1 MSRRLISVATG
12 LGALAALITMLALVV
27 VNSGDTQGSSKAA
40 SPFRAGALTVGLQDD
55 QITGVIAD
63 SVATRIE
70 RLVSSGVAFTRVDVS
85 WSAVAPTRPAAPT
98 DPNDPAYQWTRY
110 DEVLDGL
117 AARRIEPLVDFSG
130 SPGWANGGKGPEV
143 APDVEAYGAFV
154 HAFATRYRGQGRPRV
169 RLYEPWDEPNTPLKL
184 MPQWDASGT
193 KPASPAIYAGLLN
206 RAFTEIKAVS
216 SDAIIVGSS
225 AGDIE
230 TSAPP
235 AGGVSVLDWTA
246 ALTVLHPRMDAVAQH
261 IEPSIAPS
269 APSDA
274 VPSFATLPRLMQELD
289 QLAPGAPVL
298 ITRFGYGTAAGG
310 LTEADQAAFVTQGL
324 QRLAA
329 APRVR
334 LVIWG
339 SVRDTAE
346 RQFGLLRQ
354 DGAEKPAWS
363 VFATGPKALPSAAT
377 P

>member
-1 MSRRLISVATG
+1 MSRRLVTVATG
-12 LGALAALITMLALVV
+12 AGALVALIAMLAFIVT
-27 VNSGDTQGSSKAA
+27 SDDTSAGPRTD
-40 SPFRAGALTVGLQDD
+40 SPFREGALTVGLQDD
-55 QITGVIAD
+55 QITGVIGD
-63 SVATRIE
+63 SAATRIE

-85 WSAVAPTRPAAPT
+85 WPAVAPRRPAAPA
-98 DPNDPAYQWTRY
+98 DPNDPAYRWTRY
-110 DEVLDGL
+110 DDVLGGL
-117 AARRIEPLVDFSG
+117 AARRIEPLVVFSG

-154 HAFATRYRGQGRPRV
+154 HAFATRYGRQGRPRV
-169 RLYEPWDEPNTPLKL
+169 RLYEPWDEPNTPLRL

-216 SDAIIVGSS
+216 SDAIVVGSS
-225 AGDIE
+225 AGDVE

-246 ALTVLHPRMDAVAQH
+246 ALTALHPSMDAVAQH

-274 VPSFATLPRLMQELD
+274 VPSFATLPRLIQELD
-289 QLAPGAPVL
+289 RLAPGAPVL
-298 ITRFGYGTAAGG
+298 ITRFGYATPPGG
-310 LTEADQAAFVTQGL
+310 LSETDQAAFVTQGL

-329 APRVR
+329 EPRVR
-334 LVIWG
+334 LVVWG
-339 SVRDTAE
+339 SVRDTPQ

-354 DGAEKPAWS
+354 DGTEKPAWS
-363 VFATGPKALPSAAT
+363 VFATGPKALPSAAA

>member
-1 MSRRLISVATG
+1 MSRRLVTVATG
-12 LGALAALITMLALVV
+12 VGALVALVAMLAFV
-27 VNSGDTQGSSKAA
+27 VNSGDTSAGPRTG
-40 SPFRAGALTVGLQDD
+40 SPFRDGALTVGLQDD
-55 QITGVIAD
+55 QITGVIDD

-85 WSAVAPTRPAAPT
+85 WLAIAPTRPVAPS
-98 DPNDPAYQWTRY
+98 DPNDPAYRWTRY

-130 SPGWANGGKGPEV
+130 TPGWANGGKGPEV

-154 HAFATRYRGQGRPRV
+154 HAFATRYRGQGRARV
-169 RLYEPWDEPNTPLKL
+169 RLYEPWDEPNTPQRL

-193 KPASPAIYAGLLN
+193 KPASPAIYADLLN

-216 SDAIIVGSS
+216 SDAIVVGSS

-246 ALTVLHPRMDAVAQH
+246 ALTALHPRMDAVAQH
-261 IEPSIAPS
+261 IEPAIAPS

-289 QLAPGAPVL
+289 KLAPGAPVL
-298 ITRFGYGTAAGG
+298 VTRFGYATSPGG
-310 LTEADQAAFVTQGL
+310 FTEADQAAFVTQGL

-329 APRVR
+329 EPRVR

-354 DGAEKPAWS
+354 DGTEKPAWS

>member
-1 MSRRLISVATG
+1 MSRRLVTVATG
-12 LGALAALITMLALVV
+12 VGALAALIAMLAFV
-27 VNSGDTQGSSKAA
+27 VNSGDTSAGPRTG
-40 SPFRAGALTVGLQDD
+40 SPFRDGALTVGLQDD
-55 QITGVIAD
+55 QITGVIDD

-85 WSAVAPTRPAAPT
+85 WLAIAPTRPVAPS
-98 DPNDPAYQWTRY
+98 DPNDPAYHWTRY

-130 SPGWANGGKGPEV
+130 TPGWANGGMGPEV

-154 HAFATRYRGQGRPRV
+154 HAFATRYRGQGRARV
-169 RLYEPWDEPNTPLKL
+169 RLYEPWDEPNTPQRL

-216 SDAIIVGSS
+216 SNAIVVGSS

-246 ALTVLHPRMDAVAQH
+246 ALTALHPSMDAVAQH
-261 IEPSIAPS
+261 IEPAIAPS

-289 QLAPGAPVL
+289 KLAPGAPVL
-298 ITRFGYGTAAGG
+298 ITRFGYATAPGG
-310 LTEADQAAFVTQGL
+310 FTEADQAAFVTQGL

-329 APRVR
+329 EPRVR

-339 SVRDTAE
+339 SVRDTPE

-354 DGAEKPAWS
+354 DGTEKAAWS